1 MTRPVLLLTRD
12 AVLADEVLRLA
23 AGAGAAVDVLADP
36 DGAVLRWPAAPLVL
50 VGADQA
56 GALAA
61 LRPPRHEQVHVL
73 VPGVADERLLRHAL
87 ALGARSVGELPSGG
101 RPLATL
107 LADVQDG
114 TDSPTARAVG
124 VVAGCGGAG
133 ASTFAVALAV
143 AAAATRRV
151 ALVDLDPWGPGLDHL
166 LGSEDSEGVRWDAL
180 SSGGRLGSRSLRDAL
195 PVHEGVA
202 VLTFRR
208 GEVGTL
214 EAGLVREV
222 LDAVARGHDVVV
234 LDLPRSLGG
243 VAAECASRCD
253 EVVLV
258 VQASVP
264 AVASATRIAGRLRAL
279 GVDPG
284 LVVRSDGG
292 TLRVADVASA
302 LELPLLTEYRSRRR
316 VAERVDL
323 GLGPLGGRRSPLA
336 RAVRD
341 VLR

>member
-1 MTRPVLLLTRD
+1 
-12 AVLADEVLRLA
+12 
-23 AGAGAAVDVLADP
+23 
-36 DGAVLRWPAAPLVL
+36 
-50 VGADQA
+50 
-56 GALAA
+56 
-61 LRPPRHEQVHVL
+61 
-73 VPGVADERLLRHAL
+73 
-87 ALGARSVGELPSGG
+87 
-101 RPLATL
+101 
-107 LADVQDG
+107 
-114 TDSPTARAVG
+114 
-124 VVAGCGGAG
+124 
-133 ASTFAVALAV
+133 
-143 AAAATRRV
+143 
-151 ALVDLDPWGPGLDHL
+151 
-166 LGSEDSEGVRWDAL
+166 
-180 SSGGRLGSRSLRDAL
+180 
-195 PVHEGVA
+195 
-202 VLTFRR
+202 
-208 GEVGTL
+208 
-214 EAGLVREV
+214 
-222 LDAVARGHDVVV
+222 VV